1 MFNKKKCR
9 KCGEKV
15 NKKNRFCPNC
25 GFEINNK
32 SDYNDWGMLGRDDF
46 VSDLNGFNEIKMP
59 MGFNTLFGSLM
70 KNLSKEF
77 EKIESETDKKIKNNM
92 PKRSFSRG
100 ISINIST
107 LGDNPP
113 EIKVMSFGPYKDRQ
127 KFVKKEKPIEK
138 QIKEITLNN
147 LSQEKLQKIASLPK
161 EDFPIKLFM
170 RLICLVLT
178 Q

>member
-77 EKIESETDKKIKNNM
+77 EKIDKDVLRISGEAIGVE
-92 PKRSFSRG
+92 PKA
-100 ISINIST
+100 
-107 LGDNPP
+107 LD
-113 EIKVMSFGPYKDRQ
+113 
-127 KFVKKEKPIEK
+127 KPAA
-138 QIKEITLNN
+138 
-147 LSQEKLQKIASLPK
+147 QE
-161 EDFPIKLFM
+161 
-170 RLICLVLT
+170 
-178 Q
+178 